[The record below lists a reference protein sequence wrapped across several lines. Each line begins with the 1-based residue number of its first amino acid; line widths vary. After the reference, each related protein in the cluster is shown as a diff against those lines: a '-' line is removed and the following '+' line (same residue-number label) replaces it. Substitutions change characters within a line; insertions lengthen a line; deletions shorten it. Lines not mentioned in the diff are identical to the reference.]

1 MELTAIGGI
10 QHSTGNGNDS
20 AKNNYQ
26 YFDSGE
32 RGANAHFFIDADNIL
47 QFVETNQRAGHAR
60 SPANSMFWGC
70 EMCETRDKEKFRK
83 IWDNQ
88 VWLWSYLFR
97 TIRITQVSKWN
108 LRSHAEENAINHV
121 GDHNNHTDPDA
132 YFSKFG
138 KTMQDMRDD
147 VQKMLNIA
155 IMPTLRFGA
164 KGEAVSH
171 LQHCLQGAG
180 YELGNVDGV
189 FGQKTKGAVVRF
201 QQDHKIGVD
210 GIVGTVTWGRLIKL

>member
-1 MELTAIGGI
+1 MALTSTGGI
-10 QHSTGNGNDS
+10 QHSTGNGNDT
-20 AKNNYQ
+20 ADNNYQ
-26 YFDSGE
+26 YFNSGD
-32 RGANAHFFIDADNIL
+32 RGANAHFFTDAENIL

-97 TIRITQVSKWN
+97 IARITKVSIEN
-108 LRSHAEENAINHV
+108 LRSHAEENEINHA
-121 GDHNNHTDPDA
+121 GDRNNHTDPND
-132 YFSKFG
+132 YFAKFG
-138 KTMQDMRDD
+138 KTMDDMRTD

-155 IMPTLRFGA
+155 IMPMLRMGA

-171 LQHCLQGAG
+171 LQHILSTLG
-180 YELGNVDGV
+180 YALGNVDGV
-189 FGQKTKGAVVRF
+189 FGVMTNQAVKRF
-201 QQDHKIGVD
+201 QKDQKIAED
-210 GIVGTVTWGRLIKL
+210 GIVGNQTWSRLIKR